1 MDERSKRAQME
12 RKRRIR
18 RKKQRRRVLISA
30 LVEVLILAV
39 LALAFCWDRGLS
51 AKAVSY
57 THLDVYK
64 RQVSMLLTAVMAVTG
79 MAATATVAHAEGEEG
94 KVINIYSWN
103 DEFRTRLE
111 AIYPEVEST
120 SSDGTVTTLK
130 DGTEIHL
137 SLIHIYCKG

>member
-1 MDERSKRAQME
+1 MKKRA
-12 RKRRIR
+12 
-18 RKKQRRRVLISA
+18 
-30 LVEVLILAV
+30 
-39 LALAFCWDRGLS
+39 
-51 AKAVSY
+51 
-57 THLDVYK
+57 
-64 RQVSMLLTAVMAVTG
+64 VSMLLTAVMAVTG

-130 DGTEIHL
+130 TELRSIGSSTQTRMVFTSR
-137 SLIHIYCKG
+137 SLMRRF

>member
-1 MDERSKRAQME
+1 
-12 RKRRIR
+12 
-18 RKKQRRRVLISA
+18 
-30 LVEVLILAV
+30 
-39 LALAFCWDRGLS
+39 
-51 AKAVSY
+51 
-57 THLDVYK
+57 
-64 RQVSMLLTAVMAVTG
+64 MLLTAVMAVTG

-130 DGTEIHL
+130 KTELRSIGSSTQTRMVYISRNWMKL
-137 SLIHIYCKG
+137 L